1 MEKQISFFEVR
12 YIILGAYEEGER
24 YTVGSG
30 TLKFL

>member
-24 YTVGSG
+24 YVWYHI
-30 TLKFL
+30 